1 VAKIQTGFN
10 VYLVKI
16 HHFFVFWLYMKR
28 FNQYEAFNISHFE
41 LNVWPYPLHNHNHF
55 EIIYIHRG
63 MGLHTINEFQF
74 SYQEGD
80 VFLLGPQDS
89 HTFQISTP
97 TLFTYIRF
105 TEFFFGGNQEEV
117 SVKNLK
123 QSVDYLF
130 HIPYQSFGSLIK
142 EGEEKKKVENLI
154 TVLLEEYAH
163 RRKIFAENIIHYLI
177 RSIIGILAR
186 NISTQAF
193 LSQQAG
199 YMPSQTL
206 EDILV
211 YVRQNIY
218 YPEKLRMEHM
228 AAHMGYSPNYIS
240 IFFKR
245 QTGEA
250 LQQYILRYKLKL
262 VETRLRY
269 STWSIS
275 QIAFELGFTDESH
288 LSKQFKKYYRLSPG
302 EFRRSIEQKA

>member
-1 VAKIQTGFN
+1 
-10 VYLVKI
+10 
-16 HHFFVFWLYMKR
+16 M
-28 FNQYEAFNISHFE
+28 
-41 LNVWPYPLHNHNHF
+41 
-55 EIIYIHRG
+55 
-63 MGLHTINEFQF
+63 
-74 SYQEGD
+74 
-80 VFLLGPQDS
+80 
-89 HTFQISTP
+89 
-97 TLFTYIRF
+97 
-105 TEFFFGGNQEEV
+105 FFGGNQEEV

-228 AAHMGYSPNYIS
+228 AAHMGYSLNYIS